1 MNGRSRDGA
10 IDPLG
15 VYRWSGHRRH
25 KANERPAQVRQS
37 AGIV

>member
-15 VYRWSGHRRH
+15 VYRWSGYRRH